1 MDGMGF
7 VTCDVFL
14 VGRACAS
21 VLDDGDGSHLSESQ
35 YNVHW

>member
-21 VLDDGDGSHLSESQ
+21 ALVDRAESHLSEEQCSVQ
-35 YNVHW
+35 